1 MPERKPKKKSA
12 VEKDELQ
19 QVRASLRALKEPMS
33 KKVTVAALAER
44 VEHLENVLRGK
55 IKGLA

>member
-1 MPERKPKKKSA
+1 ML
-12 VEKDELQ
+12 VGG
-19 QVRASLRALKEPMS
+19 VLRALKGPMP

-55 IKGLA
+55 VKGRV